1 MITLRSTLW
10 VNVARALVYNSPS
23 VWRIV
28 TIVPGDPAPDERL
41 LWKLLPKEKQA
52 AAQADAEHRGRF

>member
-10 VNVARALVYNSPS
+10 VNVPGASVYNRPS
-23 VWRIV
+23 VLR
-28 TIVPGDPAPDERL
+28 IVPGDPAPDERL